1 MNEEI
6 ILSALVFAS
15 IALFCLAGYYYYG
28 YLKSR
33 HGILD
38 KIQQEGATVG
48 EPENPA
54 ADESDKSIKS
64 AILRL
69 ISTLGNLQI
78 AKPTYDPAQ
87 ISLTFQ
93 QAGYQSKKAPIIFYG
108 TKVFLGIL
116 LFIMFFL
123 LRIIIPIRMGYF
135 AFIVCS
141 LVSCMIGYYLPNI
154 WLKARIAGRK
164 QRIQDGFPDAL
175 DLLVVSVEAGAGLD
189 AAFARVGEEM
199 RLTHEDLSN
208 ELQLMHRELKAGRS
222 RRNALLALGL
232 RVGLEDVNNLV
243 ILLNQ
248 SERFGTGIAQS
259 LRVHSEFMRTKR
271 SQRAE
276 EMAAKLPVKM
286 MIPLILFI
294 FPAMLIVIL
303 GPAAIRIMRVLLTT

>member
-1 MNEEI
+1 
-6 ILSALVFAS
+6 
-15 IALFCLAGYYYYG
+15 
-28 YLKSR
+28 
-33 HGILD
+33 
-38 KIQQEGATVG
+38 
-48 EPENPA
+48 
-54 ADESDKSIKS
+54 
-64 AILRL
+64 
-69 ISTLGNLQI
+69 
-78 AKPTYDPAQ
+78 
-87 ISLTFQ
+87 
-93 QAGYQSKKAPIIFYG
+93 
-108 TKVFLGIL
+108 
-116 LFIMFFL
+116 MFFL